1 MNDPLVLEL
10 DGDGIETSALGTQGR
25 DSDVYFDHD
34 GDFFAERT
42 GWLDGDDGFL
52 ALDKNGN
59 GGVYAAND
67 NELLACAA

>member
-1 MNDPLVLEL
+1 MLDL

-34 GDFFAERT
+34 RDFFAERT
-42 GWLDGDDGFL
+42 GWLDGDDSFL

-59 GGVYAAND
+59 GRGHAAND
-67 NELLACAA
+67 NVLQACAA